1 MTSAYNKW
9 CQHFLYFQ
17 PTLDRLLD
25 NFIRLCRYFSLF
37 SIYAIIHWFEK
48 WLVVFVTIS
57 LFFFFSVLESIKR
70 LYPFLLRNFSI
81 IFFSLNPSLKCSSK
95 FSRYKHFCFIS
106 EIRNLLCYV
115 PLQDYHM
122 CSWSPN
128 NNERTYLGFLSSQ
141 KQRIVTM
148 QIA

>member
-1 MTSAYNKW
+1 MQIFFIIFHICYYSLIWKVT
-9 CQHFLYFQ
+9 CCFC
-17 PTLDRLLD
+17 D
-25 NFIRLCRYFSLF
+25 NF
-37 SIYAIIHWFEK
+37 
-48 WLVVFVTIS
+48 LV
-57 LFFFFSVLESIKR
+57 FFFSVLESIKR

-95 FSRYKHFCFIS
+95 FSRYKHFYFIS

-128 NNERTYLGFLSSQ
+128 NNERTYLEFLSSQ

-148 QIA
+148 QMRNSLWYSRSTFWTVIITFIEIKFSNINWC